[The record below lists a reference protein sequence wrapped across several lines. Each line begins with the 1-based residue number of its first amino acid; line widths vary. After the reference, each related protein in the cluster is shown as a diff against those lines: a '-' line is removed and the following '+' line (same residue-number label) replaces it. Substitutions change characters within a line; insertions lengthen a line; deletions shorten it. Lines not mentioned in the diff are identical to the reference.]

1 MKLKLVLLSVLFLSL
16 VLQNT
21 CPYGFEAKTAFA
33 AVQAPDC
40 PHSGSHHS
48 PEKDRDSADNNPDRP
63 FHPAFVLSMP
73 DNQTIVPSSQM
84 ETKYTI
90 LPFNNYKDFHKEP
103 STKPPLA

>member
-33 AVQAPDC
+33 AARAPDC
-40 PHSGSHHS
+40 PHSGSHHA
-48 PEKDRDSADNNPDRP
+48 PDKDQDSGSDNPGVP
-63 FHPAFVLSMP
+63 LYPAFVLSIP
-73 DNQTIVPSSQM
+73 VNQTIVLCSQIEAEYTPLSSDH
-84 ETKYTI
+84 
-90 LPFNNYKDFHKEP
+90 YKDFHKEP